1 MIAEKTASFHETRN
15 CLDSGFVVQHRA
27 SAWLVA
33 HVRRILSYWAY
44 STFKRCI
51 RQVRASKNADQ
62 GAGVVPCSTF

>member
-1 MIAEKTASFHETRN
+1 M
-15 CLDSGFVVQHRA
+15 QHRA

-62 GAGVVPCSTF
+62 RRGSCALFDILTFSTAASDSLFCHRQMS